1 MKFIVNSSYLLK
13 QLSNINGVITTNPVV
28 PILENFLFEVDKTSL
43 TVTASDLQ
51 TSMITEI
58 TIESKE
64 KGSIAVPAR
73 ILLDT
78 LKNLPEQPVTFSVD
92 ETTYSIEISSDN
104 GRYKLSG
111 ENSTDFPK
119 VPTVSHD
126 FSASISSEVLS
137 RAVNNT
143 IFATSSDEL
152 RPAMTGVYVNLGEKN
167 TTFVATDGH
176 RLVRYRRTDVKSDNG
191 NSIIIPR
198 KALNLLKATLPSENT
213 DVSVNF
219 NMSNAFFRF
228 GNIKMICRL
237 IDERFP
243 DYDNVIPSGN
253 NIRMTIERSDLLGAL
268 KRISIYSNKTTH
280 QVRLKITG
288 SELQIS
294 AEDLDFSN
302 EANERLSCEHDGED
316 IEIGFNAKFLIEML
330 TNLDSDKIRLTMSAP
345 NKAGVILPVDKDT
358 NEDILML
365 VMPVMLN
372 QYVWRIVLAPC

>member
-1 MKFIVNSSYLLK
+1 MKFIVNSAYLLK

-28 PILENFLFEVDKTSL
+28 PILENFLFELDKGGL

-51 TSMITEI
+51 TSMITELQV
-58 TIESKE
+58 ESKE

-78 LKNLPEQPVTFSVD
+78 LKNLPEQPVTFSID
-92 ETTYSIEISSDN
+92 ESTYSIEIISDN

-111 ENSTDFPK
+111 ENATDFPK
-119 VPTVSHD
+119 VPNVSND
-126 FSASISSEVLS
+126 FSAELSSEVLA

-143 IFATSSDEL
+143 IFATSNDEL

-191 NSIIIPR
+191 SSIIIPR
-198 KALNLLKATLPSENT
+198 KALNLLKATLPAENT
-213 DVSVNF
+213 EVSVSF
-219 NMSNAFFRF
+219 NLSNAFFKF
-228 GNIKMICRL
+228 GNIRMICRL

-243 DYDNVIPSGN
+243 DYENVIPTGN
-253 NIRMTIERSDLLGAL
+253 NIKMSIERSDLLGAL
-268 KRISIYSNKTTH
+268 KRISIYANKTTH

-330 TNLDSDKIRLTMSAP
+330 TNMDSDKIGLTMSAP
-345 NKAGVILPVDKDT
+345 NKAGVILPAEKDQS
-358 NEDILML
+358 EDILML

-372 QYVWRIVLAPC
+372 QYV

>member
-1 MKFIVNSSYLLK
+1 MKFIVNSAYLLK

-28 PILENFLFEVDKTSL
+28 PILENFLFELEKGSL

-51 TSMITEI
+51 TSMITELQV
-58 TIESKE
+58 ESKE

-78 LKNLPEQPVTFSVD
+78 LKNLPEQPVTFSID
-92 ETTYSIEISSDN
+92 ESTYSIEIISDN

-111 ENSTDFPK
+111 ENATDFPK
-119 VPTVSHD
+119 VPSVSND
-126 FSASISSEVLS
+126 FTAEISTDVLA
-137 RAVNNT
+137 RAINNT
-143 IFATSSDEL
+143 IFATSNDEL
-152 RPAMTGVYVNLGEKN
+152 RPAMTGVYVNLGDKN

-176 RLVRYRRTDVKSDNG
+176 RLVRYRRTDVKSENG

-198 KALNLLKATLPSENT
+198 KALNLLKATLPTENT
-213 DVSVNF
+213 EVSLNF
-219 NMSNAFFRF
+219 NMSNAYFKF

-243 DYDNVIPSGN
+243 DYDNVIPSVN
-253 NIRMTIERSDLLGAL
+253 NIKMSIERSDFLGAL
-268 KRISIYSNKTTH
+268 KRISIYANKTTH

-302 EANERLSCEHDGED
+302 EANERLSCEHQGED

-330 TNLDSDKIRLTMSAP
+330 TNMDSDKIDLTMSAP
-345 NKAGVILPVDKDT
+345 NKAGVILPVEKDKS
-358 NEDILML
+358 EDILML

-372 QYVWRIVLAPC
+372 QYV

>member
-1 MKFIVNSSYLLK
+1 MKFIVNSAYLLK

-28 PILENFLFEVDKTSL
+28 PILENFLFELDKGSL

-58 TIESKE
+58 QVESKE

-78 LKNLPEQPVTFSVD
+78 LKNLPEQPVTFSID
-92 ETTYSIEISSDN
+92 ESTYSIEIISDN

-111 ENSTDFPK
+111 ENATDFPK
-119 VPTVSHD
+119 VPNVSND
-126 FSASISSEVLS
+126 FTAEISTEVLS

-143 IFATSSDEL
+143 IFATSNDEL

-176 RLVRYRRTDVKSDNG
+176 RLVRYRRADVKSENG
-191 NSIIIPR
+191 SSIIIPR
-198 KALNLLKATLPSENT
+198 KALNLLKATLPMENT
-213 DVSVNF
+213 EVSVNF
-219 NMSNAFFRF
+219 NLSNAFCKC
-228 GNIKMICRL
+228 GNIRMICRL

-243 DYDNVIPSGN
+243 DYENVIPSAN
-253 NIRMTIERSDLLGAL
+253 NIKMTIERSDFLGAL
-268 KRISIYSNKTTH
+268 KRISIYANKTTH

-345 NKAGVILPVDKDT
+345 NKAGVILPAEKDAD
-358 NEDILML
+358 EDILML

-372 QYVWRIVLAPC
+372 QYV

>member
-1 MKFIVNSSYLLK
+1 MKFIVNSAYLLK

-28 PILENFLFEVDKTSL
+28 PILENFLFELEKGTL

-51 TSMITEI
+51 TSMITELQV
-58 TIESKE
+58 ESKE

-78 LKNLPEQPVTFSVD
+78 LKNLPEQPVTFSID
-92 ETTYSIEISSDN
+92 ESTYSIEIISDN

-111 ENSTDFPK
+111 ENATDFPK
-119 VPTVSHD
+119 VPSVSND
-126 FSASISSEVLS
+126 FNAEISTEVLA
-137 RAVNNT
+137 RAINNT
-143 IFATSSDEL
+143 IFATSNDEL

-167 TTFVATDGH
+167 STFVATDGH
-176 RLVRYRRTDVKSDNG
+176 RLVRYRRADVQSSNG

-198 KALNLLKATLPSENT
+198 KALNLLKATLPTENT
-213 DVSVNF
+213 EVSLNF
-219 NMSNAFFRF
+219 NMSNAYFKF

-243 DYDNVIPSGN
+243 DYDNVIPTQN
-253 NIRMTIERSDLLGAL
+253 NIHMTIERGDFLGAL
-268 KRISIYSNKTTH
+268 KRISIYANKTTH

-330 TNLDSDKIRLTMSAP
+330 TNMDSDKIKLTMSAP
-345 NKAGVILPVDKDT
+345 NKAGVILPAEKDKS
-358 NEDILML
+358 EDILML

-372 QYVWRIVLAPC
+372 QYV

>member
-28 PILENFLFEVDKTSL
+28 PILENFLFEIEKSNL

-58 TIESKE
+58 TVESKE
-64 KGSIAVPAR
+64 KGNIAVPAR

-78 LKNLPEQPVTFSVD
+78 LKNLPDQPVTFSID
-92 ETTYSIEISSDN
+92 ESTYSIEISSDN

-111 ENSTDFPK
+111 ENATDFPK
-119 VPTVSHD
+119 VPSVSND
-126 FSASISSEVLS
+126 FSAQVSSEVLA

-143 IFATSSDEL
+143 IFATSNDEL
-152 RPAMTGVYVNLGEKN
+152 RPAMTGVYMNLGEKN
-167 TTFVATDGH
+167 ATFVATDGH
-176 RLVRYRRTDVKSDNG
+176 RLVRYRRTDLKSENG

-198 KALNLLKATLPSENT
+198 KALNLLKATLPTENT
-213 DVSVNF
+213 DVSIDF
-219 NMSNAFFRF
+219 NMSNAFFKF
-228 GNIKMICRL
+228 GNIRMICRL

-243 DYDNVIPSGN
+243 DYENVIPATST
-253 NIRMTIERSDLLGAL
+253 IKMTINRVDFLSSL
-268 KRISIYSNKTTH
+268 KRISIYANKTTH

-288 SELQIS
+288 SELQVS

-302 EANERLSCEHDGED
+302 EANERLSCEHEGED
-316 IEIGFNAKFLIEML
+316 IEIGFNAKFIVEML
-330 TNLDSDKIRLTMSAP
+330 SNLDTDQIRLNMSAP
-345 NKAGVILPVDKDT
+345 NKAGVITPAEKEK

-372 QYVWRIVLAPC
+372 QYV

>member
-1 MKFIVNSSYLLK
+1 MKFIVNSAYLLK

-28 PILENFLFEVDKTSL
+28 PILENFLFELEKGSL

-51 TSMITEI
+51 TSMITELQV
-58 TIESKE
+58 ESKE

-73 ILLDT
+73 ILLET
-78 LKNLPEQPVTFSVD
+78 LKNLPEQPVTFSID
-92 ETTYSIEISSDN
+92 ESTYSVEIISDN

-111 ENSTDFPK
+111 ENATDFPK
-119 VPTVSHD
+119 VPSVSND
-126 FSASISSEVLS
+126 FSAEISSEVLS

-143 IFATSSDEL
+143 IFATSNDEL
-152 RPAMTGVYVNLGEKN
+152 RPAMTGVYVNLGDKN

-176 RLVRYRRTDVKSDNG
+176 RLVRYRRADVKSDNG
-191 NSIIIPR
+191 AAIIIPR
-198 KALNLLKATLPSENT
+198 KALNLLKATLPTENT
-213 DVSVNF
+213 PVNVDF
-219 NMSNAFFRF
+219 NLSNAYFKF

-243 DYDNVIPSGN
+243 DYENVIPSGN
-253 NIRMTIERSDLLGAL
+253 NIKMTINRTEFLGAL
-268 KRISIYSNKTTH
+268 KRISIYANKTTH

-302 EANERLSCEHDGED
+302 EANERLSCEHEGED
-316 IEIGFNAKFLIEML
+316 IEIGFNAKFLVEML
-330 TNLDSDKIRLTMSAP
+330 TNLDSDQIRLTMSAP
-345 NKAGVILPVDKDT
+345 NKAGVILPAEKDK

-372 QYVWRIVLAPC
+372 QYV

>member
-28 PILENFLFEVDKTSL
+28 PILENFLFEIDKSSL

-58 TIESKE
+58 TVESKE
-64 KGSIAVPAR
+64 KGNIAVPAR

-78 LKNLPEQPVTFSVD
+78 LKNLPDQPVTFSID
-92 ETTYSIEISSDN
+92 ESTYSIEISSDN
-104 GRYKLSG
+104 GRYKLAG
-111 ENSTDFPK
+111 ENATDFPK
-119 VPTVSHD
+119 VPAVSND
-126 FSASISSEVLS
+126 FSATISSEVLA
-137 RAVNNT
+137 RAINNT

-176 RLVRYRRTDVKSDNG
+176 RLVRYRRTDIKSDNG

-198 KALNLLKATLPSENT
+198 KALNLLKATIPTENT
-213 DVSVNF
+213 DVSIDF
-219 NMSNAFFRF
+219 NMSNAFFKF
-228 GNIKMICRL
+228 GNIRMICRL

-243 DYDNVIPSGN
+243 DYENVIPSTN
-253 NIRMTIERSDLLGAL
+253 PIKMTISRTDLLGSL
-268 KRISIYSNKTTH
+268 KRISIYANKTTH

-288 SELQIS
+288 SELQVS

-302 EANERLSCEHDGED
+302 EANERLSCEHEGED

-330 TNLDSDKIRLTMSAP
+330 TNLDTDQIKLNMSAS
-345 NKAGVILPVDKDT
+345 NKAGVIFPSEKDKG
-358 NEDILML
+358 EDILML

-372 QYVWRIVLAPC
+372 QYV

>member
-1 MKFIVNSSYLLK
+1 MKFIVNSAYLLK

-28 PILENFLFEVDKTSL
+28 PILENFLFELEKGAL

-51 TSMITEI
+51 TSMITELQV
-58 TIESKE
+58 ESKE

-78 LKNLPEQPVTFSVD
+78 LKNLPEQPVTFSID
-92 ETTYSIEISSDN
+92 ESTYSIEIISDN

-111 ENSTDFPK
+111 ENATDFPK
-119 VPTVSHD
+119 VPSVSND
-126 FSASISSEVLS
+126 FTAEISTEVLA
-137 RAVNNT
+137 RAINNT
-143 IFATSSDEL
+143 IFATSNDEL
-152 RPAMTGVYVNLGEKN
+152 RPAMTGVYVNLGDKN
-167 TTFVATDGH
+167 STFVATDGH
-176 RLVRYRRTDVKSDNG
+176 RLVRYRRADVKSENG

-198 KALNLLKATLPSENT
+198 KALNLLKATLPTENT
-213 DVSVNF
+213 EVSLNF
-219 NMSNAFFRF
+219 NMSNAYFKF

-243 DYDNVIPSGN
+243 DYDNVIPTQN
-253 NIRMTIERSDLLGAL
+253 NIQMSIERTDLLGAL
-268 KRISIYSNKTTH
+268 KRISIYANKTTH

-330 TNLDSDKIRLTMSAP
+330 TNMDSDKIKLTMSAP
-345 NKAGVILPVDKDT
+345 NKAGVILPAEKD
-358 NEDILML
+358 NSEDILML
-365 VMPVMLN
+365 VMSVMLN
-372 QYVWRIVLAPC
+372 QYV

>member
-1 MKFIVNSSYLLK
+1 MKFIVNSAYLLK

-28 PILENFLFEVDKTSL
+28 PILENFLFELEKGAL

-51 TSMITEI
+51 TSMITELQV
-58 TIESKE
+58 ESKE

-78 LKNLPEQPVTFSVD
+78 LKNLPEQPVTFSID
-92 ETTYSIEISSDN
+92 ESTYSIEIISDN

-111 ENSTDFPK
+111 ENATDFPK
-119 VPTVSHD
+119 VPSVSND
-126 FSASISSEVLS
+126 FTAEISTEVLA
-137 RAVNNT
+137 RAINNT
-143 IFATSSDEL
+143 IFATSNDEL
-152 RPAMTGVYVNLGEKN
+152 RPAMTGVFVNLGDKN
-167 TTFVATDGH
+167 STFVATDGH
-176 RLVRYRRTDVKSDNG
+176 RLVRYRRADVKSDNG

-198 KALNLLKATLPSENT
+198 KALNLLKATLPAENT
-213 DVSVNF
+213 EVSLNF
-219 NMSNAFFRF
+219 NMSNAYFKF

-243 DYDNVIPSGN
+243 DYDNVIPTQN
-253 NIRMTIERSDLLGAL
+253 NIQMSIERTDLLGAL
-268 KRISIYSNKTTH
+268 KRISIYANKTTH

-330 TNLDSDKIRLTMSAP
+330 TNMDSDKIKLTMSAP
-345 NKAGVILPVDKDT
+345 NKAGVILPAEKDT
-358 NEDILML
+358 SEDILML

-372 QYVWRIVLAPC
+372 QYV

>member
-1 MKFIVNSSYLLK
+1 MKFIVNSAYLLK

-28 PILENFLFEVDKTSL
+28 PILENFLFELDKGSL

-51 TSMITEI
+51 TSMITDLQV
-58 TIESKE
+58 ESKE
-64 KGSIAVPAR
+64 KGNIAVPAR

-78 LKNLPEQPVTFSVD
+78 LKNLPEQPVTFSID
-92 ETTYSIEISSDN
+92 ESTYSIEIISDN

-111 ENSTDFPK
+111 ENATDFPK
-119 VPTVSHD
+119 VPNVSND
-126 FSASISSEVLS
+126 FSAEISTEVLA

-143 IFATSSDEL
+143 IFATSNDEL
-152 RPAMTGVYVNLGEKN
+152 RPAMTGVYVNLGDKN

-176 RLVRYRRTDVKSDNG
+176 RLVRYRRSDVKSDNG
-191 NSIIIPR
+191 TSIIIPR

-213 DVSVNF
+213 EVSLSF
-219 NMSNAFFRF
+219 NVSNAFFKF
-228 GNIKMICRL
+228 GNIRMICRL

-243 DYDNVIPSGN
+243 DYENVIPSGN
-253 NIRMTIERSDLLGAL
+253 NIKMTIDRTDLLGAL
-268 KRISIYSNKTTH
+268 KRISIYANKTTH

-302 EANERLSCEHDGED
+302 EANERLSCEHEGED

-330 TNLDSDKIRLTMSAP
+330 TNIDAGQIRLNMSAP
-345 NKAGVILPVDKDT
+345 NKAGVIVPAEKDKG
-358 NEDILML
+358 EDILML

-372 QYVWRIVLAPC
+372 QYV